1 MNTVPNAHG
10 TFMAQAIQT
19 CQVGACPAVGL
30 GAEEVLT
37 LLGTSSTQP

>member
-19 CQVGACPAVGL
+19 CQVGGTGHSLARG
-30 GAEEVLT
+30 VLDA
-37 LLGTSSTQP
+37 LHMQPSG